1 MVDSSPTPLDLS
13 VFVHHGSMETGA
25 VGAILAVPEHVQM
38 ADGSVRVS
46 HVFQITTPDVSV
58 SVVSHP
64 GMTVVHPLVERGEAW
79 ELLRGATQGGD
90 LASLP
95 QYGHGYVV
103 FRQGVRAQ
111 EGFQIDGS
119 ETSRL
124 MSLIAHEI
132 EQVPEVYPEL
142 RHRGTE
148 QPPASP

>member
-79 ELLRGATQGGD
+79 ELLRGAPQGGD

-132 EQVPEVYPEL
+132 EQEVVPLPVEL
-142 RHRGTE
+142 R
-148 QPPASP
+148 